1 MGGTRFRQTSRVT
14 RIPKPVSEARGR
26 EGLAA
31 RSRQEG
37 QVIGRMLHYPDLA
50 IADVLAVHVDNVTA
64 ALTGVQQEAEG
75 KMLASTDRPTRLED
89 TDLLYRPSMKAILI

>member
-1 MGGTRFRQTSRVT
+1 M
-14 RIPKPVSEARGR
+14 
-26 EGLAA
+26 
-31 RSRQEG
+31 
-37 QVIGRMLHYPDLA
+37 IGRMLVEHGLQLGMNGDGERCAGLMLHYPDLA